1 MKQMRDPHNYRAV
14 GWSMVVVAG
23 SLAIMGLLVL
33 AIGQDPYFS
42 DNIMKQKQAE
52 FAKMKEMESQMET
65 PSVGLDEK
73 LQVDATTGGMF
84 IFAAYLE

>member
-1 MKQMRDPHNYRAV
+1 MKDPHNHRAV

-23 SLAIMGLLVL
+23 ALASIGLLVL
-33 AIGQDPYFS
+33 AIGNDPYFS

-52 FAKMKEMESQMET
+52 FEKMKQME
-65 PSVGLDEK
+65 PQMKNPPVELDEK